1 MSWPH
6 THTHTHTH
14 THKWEPNDSTAA
26 GNPVHPIIC
35 IKWAVEQGCWRSGS
49 GSHVAA
55 SLSQSFKDPV
65 YQAQRRHLA
74 LTSFYSSFLIGLT
87 LIWNVLGPECGFG
100 DTAVAGAQSALPWN
114 CSESKGAGKG
124 YGTYLFLEGVASTRK
139 PSVVPSWDFPP
150 ISVIAL

>member
-1 MSWPH
+1 M
-6 THTHTHTH
+6 TA
-14 THKWEPNDSTAA
+14 AA
-26 GNPVHPIIC
+26 GNPVQPIISV
-35 IKWAVEQGCWRSGS
+35 KWAVEQGCWRLGS

-65 YQAQRRHLA
+65 YQAQRQHLA

-139 PSVVPSWDFPP
+139 PSVVPSWNFRQ
-150 ISVIAL
+150 ITVITL